1 MKRIILM
8 VGVLLLACLPFVGT
22 AGCGTGG
29 YYDDYCCWDCWCKME
44 KVTYLDI
51 NTGEEVVIDP
61 TTYDPEDLGPMPAEF
76 EARHLNLIRLM
87 VVWRQ

>member
-1 MKRIILM
+1 
-8 VGVLLLACLPFVGT
+8 
-22 AGCGTGG
+22 
-29 YYDDYCCWDCWCKME
+29 ME

-76 EARHLNLIRLM
+76 EARHLTLIRLM